1 MWSAQFL
8 FGFPVDKTCNMDHY
22 REISISSAYYL
33 INEVK
38 DTSKETEASVTESL
52 SNLKDQNIENNI
64 PPFVVTSGYTFG
76 SILLV
81 SIFLD

>member
-1 MWSAQFL
+1 
-8 FGFPVDKTCNMDHY
+8 MDHY
-22 REISISSAYYL
+22 KEISITSAYYL

-38 DTSKETEASVTESL
+38 DCIKETEASVTESV
-52 SNLKDQNIENNI
+52 NGLKQQNIEDNI

-81 SIFLD
+81 TMLT